1 MIYQIRYTDVVRL
14 QLNIFTIKIFFSWFC
29 LAIKYVMTSLIL
41 ELDMYQYGNDWSTL
55 RFSDLMLFLYSAQ
68 QAHMQKLYVIAWKKV
83 CRQYIYILCLLCYV
97 DLHLTCYL
105 FGRKICDGGK
115 AYSRILHRHKN
126 LLRNCWKLWDCIAD
140 FISKV
145 TNIKA
150 KWWPN

>member
-1 MIYQIRYTDVVRL
+1 MIYQIRYTNVRL
-14 QLNIFTIKIFFSWFC
+14 QLNIVMIKIIFSWFC
-29 LAIKYVMTSLIL
+29 LAIKYMYVMTSLVL
-41 ELDMYQYGNDWSTL
+41 ELDLYQFVDDWSTL

-83 CRQYIYILCLLCYV
+83 CRKYIYILCSLCFV
-97 DLHLTCYL
+97 DLHLTGYL
-105 FGRKICDGGK
+105 FDRKICDGGK

-145 TNIKA
+145 ANIKS
-150 KWWPN
+150 KW

>member
-1 MIYQIRYTDVVRL
+1 MIYQIRYTNVVRL
-14 QLNIFTIKIFFSWFC
+14 QLNIVMITIIFSWFC
-29 LAIKYVMTSLIL
+29 LAIKYMYVMTSLVL
-41 ELDMYQYGNDWSTL
+41 ELDLYQFVDDWSTL

-83 CRQYIYILCLLCYV
+83 CRKYIYILCSLCFV
-97 DLHLTCYL
+97 DLHLTGYL

-126 LLRNCWKLWDCIAD
+126 LLRNCWKLRDCIAD

-145 TNIKA
+145 ANIKS
-150 KWWPN
+150 KW

>member
-1 MIYQIRYTDVVRL
+1 MIYQIRYTNVVRL
-14 QLNIFTIKIFFSWFC
+14 QLNIVMITIIFSWFC
-29 LAIKYVMTSLIL
+29 LAIKYMYVMTSLVL
-41 ELDMYQYGNDWSTL
+41 ELDLYQFVDDWSTL

-83 CRQYIYILCLLCYV
+83 CRKYIYILCSLCFV
-97 DLHLTCYL
+97 DLHLTGYL
-105 FGRKICDGGK
+105 FDRKICDGGK

-145 TNIKA
+145 ANIKS
-150 KWWPN
+150 KW